1 MKTRLNGKS
10 TYQFTY
16 DEYISATTEVD
27 DKTVKNDDGTLW
39 TNNITING
47 YDFNWKELLIKLD
60 FILQQHNKSLYY
72 EYKKLYYDTATTD
85 WLTDSD
91 EYISYN
97 DMNTF
102 FELNSD
108 RNL

>member
-16 DEYISATTEVD
+16 DEYISATLSG
-27 DKTVKNDDGTLW
+27 KKNNNGTLW
-39 TNNITING
+39 TNDITVGG
-47 YDFNWKELLIKLD
+47 YNFNWKLLLITLD

-72 EYKKLYYDTATTD
+72 EYKKLYYDTTITS
-85 WLTDSD
+85 WLTGS
-91 EYISYN
+91 EYITYN
-97 DMNTF
+97 DMNSF
-102 FELNSD
+102 FELNKD